1 MDTIINIDFDWIY
14 NCFFVAYV
22 VVPIIGILIC
32 AYMYFNRIP
41 PPRVGERS
49 RHVQLRSDAAHEF
62 QSGIR

>member
-32 AYMYFNRIP
+32 AYMYFNRTK
-41 PPRVGERS
+41 GE
-49 RHVQLRSDAAHEF
+49 E
-62 QSGIR
+62 I